1 MTVTILMPNLL
12 RQACRLLPAAGQVAG
27 KASMATRPT
36 EEFSMA
42 FVTAPNSEKAKEI
55 AAGLVSGKLA
65 ACVNIVPGVISGSVQ
80 HIPIQCYMK
89 EV

>member
-1 MTVTILMPNLL
+1 MPNLL
-12 RQACRLLPAAGQVAG
+12 RQAFRLFPAAGQVVG

-55 AAGLVSGKLA
+55 AAGLVRGKLA

-80 HIPIQCYMK
+80 HIPI
-89 EV
+89 